1 MLFEIIF
8 INYADLMKNKIHYT
22 DSLFSMQKLL
32 LSFSLA
38 LMISPLVNSK
48 ETLAKF
54 EPMDVFDLEWASDPR
69 VSPDGKTIV
78 YVRKSNDIMKDRE
91 RSNLWQI
98 SADGKDHRPL
108 YSGLTNIKSPRWSPN
123 GEKLA
128 FISNDTGSQQIH
140 VRWIDNG
147 ETALIS
153 QLQASPSNLTWSPD
167 GKWLA
172 FTKNVKAPSETIA
185 EPREKPEGASWA
197 KDPITVT
204 TTQYQYDGEGIVE
217 PAFRHIFIV
226 PADGG
231 SARQLT
237 KGNFNHYGSLAWS
250 SDSAHIF
257 FSAYR
262 SDDWELVSNES
273 DIYSV
278 NLASKE
284 IKQITNKSGAE
295 RSPVISPN
303 GKLIAFSSQER
314 RPLAYTRNQIAI
326 MDVSGDN
333 IRLLTEDLDG
343 DADNLIWSSD
353 NKSLFYTYDERG
365 IRKIGQ
371 VTMEGKLNEITKGLG
386 GTTLGRPYLSGG
398 FHLDNNTIAYT
409 HGTSERPANV
419 AIINEEKIQVLT
431 ALNDDLLSHRKLG
444 IVNEITYKSSF
455 DEQEIQGWYITPP
468 DFDPSKK
475 YPLILEIHGG
485 PHLAYGPY
493 FSAELQIMAAAGYVI
508 FYNNYRGSLSYGED
522 FALLLQYKY
531 SSKEDFADHM
541 SGIDTLIDLGFI
553 DDENLFI
560 AGGSAG
566 GIATAY
572 AVGLTNRF
580 NAAVAAKPVI
590 NWLSKPL
597 TADSMVGQIYHQ
609 FPGPPWEHLE
619 HYWKRSPL
627 SLIGNVTTPTMLL
640 TGENDRRTPIS
651 ETEQFYQALRLK
663 GVESAMVRLPDT
675 AHGIASRPSRLIT
688 KVDHILAWFERYK
701 TDIKE

>member
-1 MLFEIIF
+1 MKRN
-8 INYADLMKNKIHYT
+8 NY
-22 DSLFSMQKLL
+22 
-32 LSFSLA
+32 
-38 LMISPLVNSK
+38 LVN
-48 ETLAKF
+48 TLGFLEKTFLTASLMFVTVLSINATENFSKF

-69 VSPDGKTIV
+69 VSPDGKTVV

-91 RSNLWQI
+91 RSNLWQV
-98 SADGKDHRPL
+98 SVDGTNHRPL
-108 YSGLTNIKSPRWSPN
+108 YSGLNNIRSPRWSPN

-128 FISNDTGSQQIH
+128 FISNETGSQQIH

-153 QLQASPSNLTWSPD
+153 QLRASPSNLSWSPD
-167 GKWLA
+167 GKWFA
-172 FTKNVKAPSETIA
+172 FTMNVKAPSETIA

-197 KDPITVT
+197 KGPITVT
-204 TTQYQYDGEGIVE
+204 TTQYQYDGQGIVA
-217 PAFRHIFIV
+217 PAYRHVFIV

-231 SARQLT
+231 TARQLT
-237 KGNFNHYGSLAWS
+237 RGNFNHYGSLAWS
-250 SDSAHIF
+250 SDSKHIF

-262 SDDWELVSNES
+262 SDDWELVSDEA

-278 NLASKE
+278 SIISSK
-284 IKQITNKSGAE
+284 IKQITNQPGAE

-303 GKLIAFSSQER
+303 GQYIAFTKEER
-314 RPLAYTRNQIAI
+314 RPLAYSPDRIAI
-326 MDVSGDN
+326 MDLDGKN
-333 IRLLTEDLDG
+333 IRILSEDLDG
-343 DADNLIWSSD
+343 DGNNLMWASD
-353 NKSLFYTYDERG
+353 SKSIYYAYDERG
-365 IRKIGQ
+365 IRKIGRA
-371 VTMEGKLNEITKGLG
+371 TIKGKLSSVIAGLG
-386 GTTLGRPYLSGG
+386 GTTIGRPYLSGG
-398 FHLDNNTIAYT
+398 FHALNNIIAFT
-409 HGTSERPANV
+409 HGTSDRPANV
-419 AIINEEKIQVLT
+419 AMIIDDQIKILTNLNEDIL
-431 ALNDDLLSHRKLG
+431 AHRELG
-444 IVNEITYKSSF
+444 TVNEIKYQSSF
-455 DEQEIQGWYITPP
+455 DGKEIQGWYITPP
-468 DFDPSKK
+468 DFDPAKK

-493 FSAELQIMAAAGYVI
+493 FSAELQIMAAAGYVV
-508 FYNNYRGSLSYGED
+508 FYDNYRGSLSYGED

-541 SGIDTLIDLGFI
+541 SGIDSLIELGFV
-553 DDENLFI
+553 DDTNLFI

-572 AVGLTNRF
+572 AVGLTDRF

-627 SLIGNVTTPTMLL
+627 SLMGNVTTPTMLL
-640 TGENDRRTPIS
+640 TGEDDRRTPIS
-651 ETEQFYQALRLK
+651 ETEQFYQALRLR
-663 GVESAMVRLPDT
+663 GIDSAMVRLPDT
-675 AHGIASRPSRLIT
+675 SHGIASRPSRLIT

-701 TDIKE
+701 TNNKE

>member
-1 MLFEIIF
+1 MKRN
-8 INYADLMKNKIHYT
+8 NY
-22 DSLFSMQKLL
+22 
-32 LSFSLA
+32 
-38 LMISPLVNSK
+38 LVN
-48 ETLAKF
+48 TLGFLEKTFLTASLMFVTVLSINATENFSKF

-69 VSPDGKTIV
+69 VSPDGKTVV

-91 RSNLWQI
+91 RSNLWQV
-98 SADGKDHRPL
+98 SVDGTNHRPL
-108 YSGLTNIKSPRWSPN
+108 YSGLNNIRSPRWSPN

-128 FISNDTGSQQIH
+128 FISNETGSQQIH

-153 QLQASPSNLTWSPD
+153 QLQASPSNLSWSPD
-167 GKWLA
+167 GKWFA
-172 FTKNVKAPSETIA
+172 FTMNVKAPSETIA

-197 KDPITVT
+197 KGPITVT
-204 TTQYQYDGEGIVE
+204 TTQYQYDGQGIVA
-217 PAFRHIFIV
+217 PAYRHVFIV

-231 SARQLT
+231 TARQLT
-237 KGNFNHYGSLAWS
+237 RGNFNHYGSLAWS
-250 SDSAHIF
+250 SDSKHIF

-262 SDDWELVSNES
+262 SDDWELVSDEA

-278 NLASKE
+278 SIISSK
-284 IKQITNKSGAE
+284 IKQITNQPGAE

-303 GKLIAFSSQER
+303 GQYIAFTKEER
-314 RPLAYTRNQIAI
+314 RPLAYSPDRIAI
-326 MDVSGDN
+326 MDLDGKN
-333 IRLLTEDLDG
+333 IRILSEDLDG
-343 DADNLIWSSD
+343 DGNNLMWASD
-353 NKSLFYTYDERG
+353 SKSIYYAYDERG
-365 IRKIGQ
+365 IRKIGRA
-371 VTMEGKLNEITKGLG
+371 TIKGKLSSVIAGLG
-386 GTTLGRPYLSGG
+386 GTTIGRPYLSGG
-398 FHLDNNTIAYT
+398 FHALNNIIAFT
-409 HGTSERPANV
+409 HGTSDRPANV
-419 AIINEEKIQVLT
+419 AMIIDDQIKILTNLNEDIL
-431 ALNDDLLSHRKLG
+431 AHRELG
-444 IVNEITYKSSF
+444 TVNEIKYQSSF
-455 DEQEIQGWYITPP
+455 DGQEIQGWYITPP
-468 DFDPSKK
+468 DFDPAKK

-493 FSAELQIMAAAGYVI
+493 FSAELQIMAAAGYVV

-541 SGIDTLIDLGFI
+541 SGIDSLIELGFV
-553 DDENLFI
+553 DDANLFI

-572 AVGLTNRF
+572 AVGLTDRF

-627 SLIGNVTTPTMLL
+627 SLMGNVTTPTMLL
-640 TGENDRRTPIS
+640 TGEDDRRTPIS
-651 ETEQFYQALRLK
+651 ETEQFYQALRLR
-663 GVESAMVRLPDT
+663 GIDSAMVRLPDT
-675 AHGIASRPSRLIT
+675 SHGIASRPSRLIT

-701 TDIKE
+701 TNNKE

>member
-1 MLFEIIF
+1 
-8 INYADLMKNKIHYT
+8 
-22 DSLFSMQKLL
+22 MQKTLL
-32 LSFSLA
+32 AASLMFVSAHAINAEENFSR
-38 LMISPLVNSK
+38 
-48 ETLAKF
+48 F

-69 VSPDGKTIV
+69 VSPDGETIV

-91 RSNLWQI
+91 RSNLWQV

-108 YSGLTNIKSPRWSPN
+108 YSGLNSIRSPRWSPT

-140 VRWIDNG
+140 VRWFDNG
-147 ETALIS
+147 DTAVIS
-153 QLQASPSNLTWSPD
+153 QLQASPSNLSWSPD

-172 FTKNVKAPSETIA
+172 FTMNVKAPTKSIA
-185 EPREKPEGASWA
+185 EPRTKPEGATWA
-197 KDPITVT
+197 KKPITVT
-204 TTQYQYDGEGIVE
+204 TTRYQYDGRGIVE
-217 PAFRHIFIV
+217 PAYRHVFIV

-231 SARQLT
+231 TSRQLT
-237 KGNFNHYGSLAWS
+237 EGNFNHYGSLAWS
-250 SDSAHIF
+250 PNSDQVF

-262 SDDWELVSNES
+262 SDDWELVSDEA

-278 NLASKE
+278 NISTKKL
-284 IKQITNKSGAE
+284 KQITNQSGAE

-303 GKLIAFSSQER
+303 GKMIAFTKEER
-314 RPLAYTRNQIAI
+314 RPLAYSPDRIAV
-326 MDVSGDN
+326 MDLNGQNLRMLS
-333 IRLLTEDLDG
+333 EDLDG
-343 DADNLIWSSD
+343 DASNLIWADDSESIY
-353 NKSLFYTYDERG
+353 YTYDERG

-371 VTMEGKLNEITKGLG
+371 ATIKGNLRSVIKGVG
-386 GTTLGRPYLSGG
+386 GTTIGRPYLSGG
-398 FHLDNNTIAYT
+398 FHTNNDTLAFT
-409 HGTSERPANV
+409 HGTSDRPANI
-419 AIINEEKIQVLT
+419 AIIQDGQVQILT
-431 ALNDDLLSHRKLG
+431 RLNDDLLGHRRLG
-444 IVNEITYKSSF
+444 PVKEITYKSSF
-455 DEQEIQGWYITPP
+455 DGQEIQGWYITPP

-493 FSAELQIMAAAGYVI
+493 FSAELQIMAAAGYVV

-541 SGIDTLIDLGFI
+541 SGIDALIDLGFI

-572 AVGLTNRF
+572 AVGLTDRF

-609 FPGPPWEHLE
+609 FPGPPWEH
-619 HYWKRSPL
+619 
-627 SLIGNVTTPTMLL
+627 
-640 TGENDRRTPIS
+640 
-651 ETEQFYQALRLK
+651 
-663 GVESAMVRLPDT
+663 VE
-675 AHGIASRPSRLIT
+675 
-688 KVDHILAWFERYK
+688 
-701 TDIKE
+701 

>member
-1 MLFEIIF
+1 MKKKIKFPNPLPAVQRYFLTLSLLFAMTIAAQTE
-8 INYADLMKNKIHYT
+8 D
-22 DSLFSMQKLL
+22 KLAV
-32 LSFSLA
+32 FD
-38 LMISPLVNSK
+38 
-48 ETLAKF
+48 
-54 EPMDVFDLEWASDPR
+54 PMDVFELEWATDPR
-69 VSPDGKTIV
+69 VSPDGDTIV

-98 SADGKDHRPL
+98 TIDKQDHRPL
-108 YSGLTNIKSPRWSPN
+108 YSGIKSARSPRWSPD
-123 GEKLA
+123 GTKLA

-140 VRWIDNG
+140 VRWMDNG
-147 ETALIS
+147 ETAVIT
-153 QLQASPSNLTWSPD
+153 QLQKSPSNLTWSPD

-172 FTKNVKAPSETIA
+172 FTMNVKASSEPIA
-185 EPREKPEGASWA
+185 KSRAQPEGAEWA
-197 KDPITVT
+197 KKPITVT
-204 TTQYQYDGEGIVE
+204 STQYQYDGRGIVE
-217 PAFRHIFIV
+217 PAFRHVFIV

-237 KGNFNHYGSLAWS
+237 GGNFNHYGSLTWS
-250 SDSAHIF
+250 PESDRIY
-257 FSAYR
+257 FSANR
-262 SDDWELVSNES
+262 SEDWELVSDEA

-278 NLASKE
+278 TVSSKKIE
-284 IKQITNKSGAE
+284 QITNEPGAE

-303 GKLIAFSSQER
+303 GELIAFSKEER
-314 RPLAYTRNQIAI
+314 RPLAYTPNRISVMSLNG
-326 MDVSGDN
+326 SN
-333 IRLLTEDLDG
+333 IRLLTQDLDG
-343 DADNLIWSSD
+343 DANNVIWADDS
-353 NKSLFYTYDERG
+353 KSLYYTYDERG
-365 IRKIGQ
+365 VRKIGQ
-371 VTMEGKLNEITKGLG
+371 VSIKGKINKVTDGLG
-386 GTTLGRPYLSGG
+386 GTTLGRPYLSGS
-398 FHLDNNTIAYT
+398 FHANNKTIAFTY
-409 HGTSERPANV
+409 GQADRPANIAV
-419 AIINEEKIQVLT
+419 FNEDKLKILT
-431 ALNDDLLSHRKLG
+431 SLNEDLLGHKTLG
-444 IVNEITYKSSF
+444 EVNEIIYKSSF

-485 PHLAYGPY
+485 PHLAYGPH
-493 FSAELQIMAAAGYVI
+493 FSAELQIMAAAGYVV

-541 SGIDTLIDLGFI
+541 SGIDSLIDLGFI

-572 AVGLTNRF
+572 AVGLTDRF

-609 FPGPPWEHLE
+609 FPGPPWEHVE

-627 SLIGNVTTPTMLL
+627 SLMGNVTTPTMLI

-651 ETEQFYQALRLK
+651 ETEQFYQALRLR
-663 GVESAMVRLPDT
+663 GVDSAMVRLPDT
-675 AHGIASRPSRLIT
+675 SHGIASRPSRLIS

-701 TDIKE
+701 ADKDK

>member
-1 MLFEIIF
+1 
-8 INYADLMKNKIHYT
+8 MKNKNNYT
-22 DSLFSMQKLL
+22 NGLLLMQKLL
-32 LSFSLA
+32 LLSLV
-38 LMISPLVNSK
+38 LIISPLSNSK
-48 ETLAKF
+48 ENLAKF
-54 EPMDVFDLEWASDPR
+54 EPMDVFELEWASDPR

-108 YSGLTNIKSPRWSPN
+108 YSGLTSIRSPRWSPN
-123 GEKLA
+123 GEMLA

-147 ETALIS
+147 ETAVIS

-172 FTKNVKAPSETIA
+172 FTMNVKAPSETIA

-197 KDPITVT
+197 KNPITVT
-204 TTQYQYDGEGIVE
+204 TTQYQYDGQGIVE
-217 PAFRHIFIV
+217 PAYRHVFVV

-231 SARQLT
+231 SARKLT

-250 SDSAHIF
+250 PDSNRIF

-262 SDDWELVSNES
+262 SDDWELVSDEA

-278 NLASKE
+278 NLSTKD
-284 IKQITNKSGAE
+284 IKQITNQSGAE

-303 GKLIAFSSQER
+303 GKLIAFNQEER
-314 RPLAYTRNQIAI
+314 RPLAYTPDQIAI
-326 MDVSGDN
+326 MDLNGNN

-343 DADNLIWSSD
+343 DANNLHWANDS
-353 NKSLFYTYDERG
+353 KSLFFAYDERG

-371 VTMEGKLNEITKGLG
+371 VTTKGKLKEITHGLG

-398 FHLDNNTIAYT
+398 FHLANNTIAYT

-419 AIINEEKIQVLT
+419 AVINEEEIQILT

-444 IVNEITYKSSF
+444 KVKEITYKSSF
-455 DEQEIQGWYITPP
+455 DEQEIHGWYITPP
-468 DFDPSKK
+468 DFDPLKK

-493 FSAELQIMAAAGYVI
+493 FSAELQIMAAAGYVV

-531 SSKEDFADHM
+531 SSEEDFADHM

-553 DDENLFI
+553 DDTNLFI

-572 AVGLTNRF
+572 AVGLTDRF

-627 SLIGNVTTPTMLL
+627 SLMGNVTTPTMLL

-663 GVESAMVRLPDT
+663 GVDSAMVRLPDT
-675 AHGIASRPSRLIT
+675 SHGIASRPSRLIT

-701 TDIKE
+701 TKTIQ

>member
-1 MLFEIIF
+1 MARKSLK
-8 INYADLMKNKIHYT
+8 MKNNTKHDHSVILIKKYLL
-22 DSLFSMQKLL
+22 SLFLMLTISPI
-32 LSFSLA
+32 SNADESLA
-38 LMISPLVNSK
+38 L
-48 ETLAKF
+48 F
-54 EPMDVFDLEWASDPR
+54 EPMDVFDLEWATDPR
-69 VSPDGKTIV
+69 VSPDGKTII

-91 RSNLWQI
+91 RSNLWQV
-98 SADGKDHRPL
+98 SADGTNHRPL
-108 YSGLTNIKSPRWSPN
+108 YSGLKSIRSPRWSPN

-153 QLQASPSNLTWSPD
+153 QLQASPSSLAWSPD

-172 FTKNVKAPSETIA
+172 FTMNIKAPSETIV
-185 EPREKPEGASWA
+185 EPRKKPEGATWA
-197 KDPITVT
+197 KGPTTVT
-204 TTQYQYDGEGIVE
+204 TTQYQYDGQGIVA
-217 PAFRHIFIV
+217 PAYRHVFIV

-231 SARQLT
+231 TARQLT
-237 KGNFNHYGSLAWS
+237 QGNFNHYGSLAWS
-250 SDSAHIF
+250 SDSEQIF

-262 SDDWELVSNES
+262 SDDWELVSDEA

-278 NLASKE
+278 NIITSE
-284 IKQITNKSGAE
+284 IKQISNQSGAE
-295 RSPVISPN
+295 RSPVISPD
-303 GKLIAFSSQER
+303 GQLIAFTKEER
-314 RPLAYTRNQIAI
+314 RPLAYSPDRVAI
-326 MDVSGDN
+326 MDLNGKN
-333 IRLLTEDLDG
+333 IRILSEDLDG
-343 DADNLIWSSD
+343 DANNLLWASD
-353 NKSLFYTYDERG
+353 SKSIYYAYDERG
-365 IRKIGQ
+365 IRKIGR
-371 VTMEGKLNEITKGLG
+371 VTIKGKLNSVITGLG
-386 GTTLGRPYLSGG
+386 GTTIGRPYLSGG
-398 FHLDNNTIAYT
+398 FHAVNHTIAFT
-409 HGTSERPANV
+409 HGTPDRPANIAV
-419 AIINEEKIQVLT
+419 IKDDQIKILTSLNE
-431 ALNDDLLSHRKLG
+431 DLLGHRKLG
-444 IVNEITYKSSF
+444 AVNEITYKSSF

-493 FSAELQIMAAAGYVI
+493 FTAELQIMAAAGYVV
-508 FYNNYRGSLSYGED
+508 FYDNYRGSLSYGED

-541 SGIDTLIDLGFI
+541 SGIDYLISLGFI
-553 DDENLFI
+553 DENNLFI

-572 AVGLTNRF
+572 AVGLTDRF

-627 SLIGNVTTPTMLL
+627 SLMGNVTTPTMLL
-640 TGENDRRTPIS
+640 TGEDDRRTPIS
-651 ETEQFYQALRLK
+651 ETEQFYQALRLR
-663 GVESAMVRLPDT
+663 GIDSAMVRLPDT
-675 AHGIASRPSRLIT
+675 SHGIASRPSRLIT
-688 KVDHILAWFERYK
+688 KVDHILAWFDRYK
-701 TDIKE
+701 TQTKQ

>member
-1 MLFEIIF
+1 MKIKNSF
-8 INYADLMKNKIHYT
+8 INTSHFIQKTLLAASLMFVTVHAINAEEN
-22 DSLFSMQKLL
+22 FS
-32 LSFSLA
+32 
-38 LMISPLVNSK
+38 V
-48 ETLAKF
+48 F

-91 RSNLWQI
+91 RSNLWQV
-98 SADGKDHRPL
+98 STDGSDHRPL
-108 YSGLTNIKSPRWSPN
+108 YSGLNSIKSPRWSPN

-140 VRWIDNG
+140 VRWFDSG
-147 ETALIS
+147 DTAVIS
-153 QLQASPSNLTWSPD
+153 QLQASPSNLSWSPD

-172 FTKNVKAPSETIA
+172 FTMNVKAPTKSIA
-185 EPREKPEGASWA
+185 EPRTKPEGATWA
-197 KDPITVT
+197 KKPITVT
-204 TTQYQYDGEGIVE
+204 TTRYQYDGQGIVE
-217 PAFRHIFIV
+217 PAYRHVFIV

-231 SARQLT
+231 TSRQLT
-237 KGNFNHYGSLAWS
+237 EGNFNHYGSLAWS
-250 SDSAHIF
+250 PNSDQVF

-262 SDDWELVSNES
+262 SDDWELVSDEA

-278 NLASKE
+278 NISTKKL
-284 IKQITNKSGAE
+284 KQITNQSGAE

-303 GKLIAFSSQER
+303 GRLIAFIKEER
-314 RPLAYTRNQIAI
+314 RPLAYTPHQIAI
-326 MDVSGDN
+326 MDLNGEN
-333 IRLLTEDLDG
+333 IRILSEALDG
-343 DADNLIWSSD
+343 DASNLLWAGNSQA
-353 NKSLFYTYDERG
+353 LYYTYDERG

-371 VTMEGKLNEITKGLG
+371 ATIKGSLRPVIKGVG
-386 GTTLGRPYLSGG
+386 GTTIGRPYLSGG
-398 FHLDNNTIAYT
+398 FHANNGTLAFT
-409 HGTSERPANV
+409 HGTSDRPANI
-419 AIINEEKIQVLT
+419 AIIQDDQAQILTRLNE
-431 ALNDDLLSHRKLG
+431 DLLGHRRLG
-444 IVNEITYKSSF
+444 SVKEITYKSSF
-455 DEQEIQGWYITPP
+455 DGQEIQGWYITPP

-493 FSAELQIMAAAGYVI
+493 FSAELQIMAAAGYVV

-541 SGIDTLIDLGFI
+541 SGIDKLIDLGFI

-572 AVGLTNRF
+572 AVGLTDRF

-609 FPGPPWEHLE
+609 FPGPPWEHVD
-619 HYWKRSPL
+619 HYWERSPL
-627 SLIGNVTTPTMLL
+627 SLMGNVTTPTMLI

-651 ETEQFYQALRLK
+651 ETEQFYQALRLR
-663 GVESAMVRLPDT
+663 GVDSAMVRLPDT
-675 AHGIASRPSRLIT
+675 SHGIASRPSRLIS

-701 TDIKE
+701 TDKDKK

>member
-1 MLFEIIF
+1 
-8 INYADLMKNKIHYT
+8 MKIKN
-22 DSLFSMQKLL
+22 
-32 LSFSLA
+32 SFTNT
-38 LMISPLVNSK
+38 SPLIQK
-48 ETLAKF
+48 TLLAASLMFVSAHAINAEENFSRF

-69 VSPDGKTIV
+69 VSPDGETIV

-91 RSNLWQI
+91 RSNLWQV
-98 SADGKDHRPL
+98 SADGTDHRPL
-108 YSGLTNIKSPRWSPN
+108 YSGLNSIRSPRWSPN

-140 VRWIDNG
+140 VRWFDNG
-147 ETALIS
+147 DTAVIS
-153 QLQASPSNLTWSPD
+153 QLQASPSNLSWSPD

-172 FTKNVKAPSETIA
+172 FTMNVKAPTKSIA
-185 EPREKPEGASWA
+185 EPRTKPEGATWA
-197 KDPITVT
+197 KKPITVT
-204 TTQYQYDGEGIVE
+204 TTRYQYDGRGIVE
-217 PAFRHIFIV
+217 PAYRHVFIV

-231 SARQLT
+231 TSRQLT
-237 KGNFNHYGSLAWS
+237 EGNFNHYGSLAWS
-250 SDSAHIF
+250 PNSDQVF

-262 SDDWELVSNES
+262 SDDWELVSDEA

-278 NLASKE
+278 NISTKKL
-284 IKQITNKSGAE
+284 KQITNQSGAE

-303 GKLIAFSSQER
+303 GKMIAFTKEER
-314 RPLAYTRNQIAI
+314 RPLAYSPDRIAV
-326 MDVSGDN
+326 MDLNGQNLRMLS
-333 IRLLTEDLDG
+333 EDLDG
-343 DADNLIWSSD
+343 DASNLIWADDSESIY
-353 NKSLFYTYDERG
+353 YTYDERG

-371 VTMEGKLNEITKGLG
+371 ATIKGNLRSVIKGVG
-386 GTTLGRPYLSGG
+386 GTTIGRPYLSGG
-398 FHLDNNTIAYT
+398 FHTNNDTLAFT
-409 HGTSERPANV
+409 HGTSDRPANI
-419 AIINEEKIQVLT
+419 AIMQDGQVQILT
-431 ALNDDLLSHRKLG
+431 RLNDDLLGHRRLG
-444 IVNEITYKSSF
+444 SVKEITYKSSF
-455 DEQEIQGWYITPP
+455 DGQEIQGWYITPP

-493 FSAELQIMAAAGYVI
+493 FSAELQIMAAAGYVV

-541 SGIDTLIDLGFI
+541 SGIDKLIDLGFI

-572 AVGLTNRF
+572 AVGLTDRF

-609 FPGPPWEHLE
+609 FPGPPWEHVE
-619 HYWKRSPL
+619 HYWERSPL
-627 SLIGNVTTPTMLL
+627 SLMGNVTTPTMLI

-663 GVESAMVRLPDT
+663 GVDSAMVRLPDT
-675 AHGIASRPSRLIT
+675 SHGIASRPSRLIS

-701 TDIKE
+701 IDKDKK

>member
-1 MLFEIIF
+1 MKHKTNL
-8 INYADLMKNKIHYT
+8 IN
-22 DSLFSMQKLL
+22 SLHSIQKPLL
-32 LSFSLA
+32 AFA
-38 LMISPLVNSK
+38 LIVMINP
-48 ETLAKF
+48 LAKAEENLVPF
-54 EPMDVFDLEWASDPR
+54 DAIDVFDLEWASDPR
-69 VSPDGKTIV
+69 VSPDGKTII

-91 RSNLWQI
+91 RSNLWQV
-98 SADGKDHRPL
+98 SVDGTDHRPL
-108 YSGLTNIKSPRWSPN
+108 YSGVKSVRSPRWSPN

-128 FISNDTGSQQIH
+128 FVSNDTGSQQIH
-140 VRWIDNG
+140 VRWLDNG

-153 QLQASPSNLTWSPD
+153 QLQASPSNLSWSPD

-172 FTKNVKAPSETIA
+172 FTMNVKAPPETIA
-185 EPREKPEGASWA
+185 ETRTKPEGATWA
-197 KDPITVT
+197 KGPITVT
-204 TTQYQYDGEGIVE
+204 TTQYQYDGQGIVE
-217 PAFRHIFIV
+217 PSYRHVFIV

-231 SARQLT
+231 TARQLT
-237 KGNFNHYGSLAWS
+237 EGNFNHYGSLAWS
-250 SDSAHIF
+250 SNSDQIF

-262 SDDWELVSNES
+262 SDDWELVSDEA

-278 NLASKE
+278 SIISKE
-284 IKQITNKSGAE
+284 IKQVTNQPGAE
-295 RSPVISPN
+295 RSPVMSPN
-303 GKLIAFSSQER
+303 GKLIAFSKKER
-314 RPLAYTRNQIAI
+314 RPLAYSPDRIAI
-326 MDVSGDN
+326 MNLDGTN
-333 IRLLTEDLDG
+333 IRILTNDLDG
-343 DADNLIWSSD
+343 DASNILWSSD
-353 NKSLFYTYDERG
+353 SGSLYYAYDEQG

-371 VTMEGKLNEITKGLG
+371 ATIKGKLSYVIEGLG

-398 FHLDNNTIAYT
+398 FHIANNTLAFT
-409 HGTSERPANV
+409 HGTSARPANI
-419 AIINEEKIQVLT
+419 ALINGNQIEILT

-444 IVNEITYKSSF
+444 AVNEIKYLSSF
-455 DEQEIQGWYITPP
+455 DGQEIQGWYITPP
-468 DFDPSKK
+468 DFDPTKK

-493 FSAELQIMAAAGYVI
+493 FSAELQIMAAAGYVV

-541 SGIDTLIDLGFI
+541 SGIDSLIELGFV
-553 DDENLFI
+553 DDTNLFV

-572 AVGLTNRF
+572 AVGLTDRF

-627 SLIGNVTTPTMLL
+627 SLMGNVTTPTMLL
-640 TGENDRRTPIS
+640 TGEDDRRTPIS
-651 ETEQFYQALRLK
+651 ETEQFYQALRLR
-663 GVESAMVRLPDT
+663 GVDSAMIRLPDT
-675 AHGIASRPSRLIT
+675 SHGIASRPSRLIA

-701 TDIKE
+701 TKTKQ